1 MAMSLDEISVEAE
14 EKMEKA
20 VSFLGGEL
28 RGIRTGRATTGL
40 VEHIKVDYYGSSTPL
55 QQLASLATP
64 EANLI
69 VIKPFDPSSIKAME
83 RAILGSELGI
93 TPQSDKRVIRL
104 TVPPLSGERRKQL
117 ANRVKHMAEQGRI
130 SIRNIRR
137 EANKHIDQEQKDK
150 KASEDE
156 AAKGKD
162 EIQELTKKYE
172 DKVGDLLKGKLNEIE
187 QT

>member
-1 MAMSLDEISVEAE
+1 MRLDEIAFQAD

-20 VSFLGGEL
+20 ASFLSGEF

-55 QQLASLATP
+55 QQLASLAAP

-69 VIKPFDPSSIKAME
+69 VIKPFDPSSIKDIE
-83 RAILGSELGI
+83 RAILASELGI

-104 TVPPLSGERRKQL
+104 AVPPLSGERRKQL
-117 ANRVKHMAEQGRI
+117 ANQVKQMAEQGRI

-150 KASEDE
+150 TASEDE
-156 AAKGKD
+156 ATKSKD
-162 EIQELTKKYE
+162 EIQKLTKKYE
-172 DKVGDLLKGKLNEIE
+172 DKVGELLKGKLSEIE
-187 QT
+187 TR

>member
-1 MAMSLDEISVEAE
+1 MSLDEISFHTE

-20 VSFLGGEL
+20 VSFLGSEF

-69 VIKPFDPSSIKAME
+69 VIKPFDPSSIKDIE
-83 RAILGSELGI
+83 RAILASELGI
-93 TPQSDKRVIRL
+93 SPQSDKRVVRL
-104 TVPPLSGERRKQL
+104 TVPPLSGERRTQLVSQVKQL
-117 ANRVKHMAEQGRI
+117 AEQGRI

-137 EANKHIDQEQKDK
+137 DANKHIDQEQKDK
-150 KASEDE
+150 KATEDE
-156 AAKGKD
+156 AASSKD
-162 EIQELTKKYE
+162 DIQELTKKYE
-172 DKVGDLLKGKLNEIE
+172 EKVSELLKSKTKEME
-187 QT
+187 TT

>member
-1 MAMSLDEISVEAE
+1 MSLDEICFEAE
-14 EKMEKA
+14 AKMEKA

-69 VIKPFDPSSIKAME
+69 VIKPFDPSSIKDIE
-83 RAILGSELGI
+83 RAILASELGI

-117 ANRVKHMAEQGRI
+117 ANQVKQMAEQGRI

-172 DKVGDLLKGKLNEIE
+172 EKVGELLKGKLAEIE
-187 QT
+187 NS

>member
-1 MAMSLDEISVEAE
+1 MRLDEIAFEAE
-14 EKMEKA
+14 GKMEKA
-20 VSFLGGEL
+20 ASFLSGEF

-69 VIKPFDPSSIKAME
+69 VIKPFDPSSIKDIE
-83 RAILGSELGI
+83 RAILASELGI

-104 TVPPLSGERRKQL
+104 AVPQLSGERRKQL
-117 ANRVKHMAEQGRI
+117 ANQVKQMAEQGRI

-150 KASEDE
+150 NASEDE
-156 AAKGKD
+156 ATKGKD
-162 EIQELTKKYE
+162 EIQKLTKKYE
-172 DKVGDLLKGKLNEIE
+172 DKVGELLKGKLSEIE
-187 QT
+187 TR

>member
-1 MAMSLDEISVEAE
+1 MALDEICFQAE
-14 EKMEKA
+14 EKMDKA
-20 VSFLGGEL
+20 VGFLASEF

-40 VEHIKVDYYGSSTPL
+40 VEHLKVDYYGSSTPL

-64 EANLI
+64 EANMI
-69 VIKPFDPSSIKAME
+69 VIKPFDPSCIKDIE
-83 RAILGSELGI
+83 RAILASELGI

-117 ANRVKHMAEQGRI
+117 ANQVKQMAEQGRI

-150 KASEDE
+150 KATEDE
-156 AAKGKD
+156 AAKGKE
-162 EIQELTKKYE
+162 EIQDLTRKHE
-172 DKVGDLLKGKLNEIE
+172 EKVGELLKGKLKEIE
-187 QT
+187 AT

>member
-1 MAMSLDEISVEAE
+1 MALDEICFQAE
-14 EKMEKA
+14 EKMDKA
-20 VSFLGGEL
+20 VAFLASEF

-40 VEHIKVDYYGSSTPL
+40 VEHIKVEYYGSSTPL

-69 VIKPFDPSSIKAME
+69 VIKPFDPSCIKDIE
-83 RAILGSELGI
+83 RGILASELGI

-117 ANRVKHMAEQGRI
+117 ANQVKQMAEQGRI

-150 KASEDE
+150 KATEDE
-156 AAKGKD
+156 AAKGKE
-162 EIQELTKKYE
+162 EIQDLTKKHE
-172 DKVGDLLKGKLNEIE
+172 EKIGDLLKSKLNEIE
-187 QT
+187 AT

>member
-1 MAMSLDEISVEAE
+1 MRLDEIAFQAE
-14 EKMEKA
+14 GKMEKA
-20 VSFLGGEL
+20 VSFLSGEF

-40 VEHIKVDYYGSSTPL
+40 VEHLKVDYYGSSTPL

-69 VIKPFDPSSIKAME
+69 VIKPFDPSSIKDIE

-104 TVPPLSGERRKQL
+104 SVPPLSGERRKQL
-117 ANRVKHMAEQGRI
+117 ANQVKQMAEQARV

-150 KASEDE
+150 NASEDE
-156 AAKGKD
+156 ATKGKD
-162 EIQELTKKYE
+162 EIQELTKKCE
-172 DKVGDLLKGKLNEIE
+172 DRVGELLKGKLSEIE
-187 QT
+187 AR

>member
-1 MAMSLDEISVEAE
+1 MSLDEICFEAK

-69 VIKPFDPSSIKAME
+69 VIKPFDPSSIKDIE
-83 RAILGSELGI
+83 RALLASELGI
-93 TPQSDKRVIRL
+93 TPQSDKRLIRL

-117 ANRVKHMAEQGRI
+117 ANQVKQMAEQQRI

-137 EANKHIDQEQKDK
+137 EANKHIDQEQKNK
-150 KASEDE
+150 KATEDDAE
-156 AAKGKD
+156 KGKG
-162 EIQELTKKYE
+162 EIQDLTKKYE

>member
-1 MAMSLDEISVEAE
+1 MPLDEIAFQAE

-20 VSFLGGEL
+20 VAFLGAEL

-40 VEHIKVDYYGSSTPL
+40 VEHLKVDYYGSNTPL
-55 QQLASLATP
+55 QQLANLSAP
-64 EANLI
+64 EASLI
-69 VIKPFDPSSIKAME
+69 VIKPFDPSCIKDIE

-104 TVPPLSGERRKQL
+104 VVPPLSGERRKQL
-117 ANRVKHMAEQGRI
+117 ANQVKQMAEQSRI

-137 EANKHIDQEQKDK
+137 DANKHLDQEQKDK
-150 KASEDE
+150 ILSEDQ
-156 AAKGKD
+156 AKNGKE

-172 DKVGDLLKGKLNEIE
+172 EKVGELLKAKIVEIE
-187 QT
+187 AT

>member
-1 MAMSLDEISVEAE
+1 MSLDEISFHAE

-20 VSFLGGEL
+20 VSFLGSEF

-69 VIKPFDPSSIKAME
+69 VIKPFDPSSIKDIE
-83 RAILGSELGI
+83 RAILASELGI
-93 TPQSDKRVIRL
+93 PPQSDKRVIRL

-117 ANRVKHMAEQGRI
+117 ASQVKQMAEQGRI

-137 EANKHIDQEQKDK
+137 DANKHIDQEQKDK
-150 KASEDE
+150 KATEDE
-156 AAKGKD
+156 AANGKD
-162 EIQELTKKYE
+162 EIQDLTKKYE
-172 DKVGDLLKGKLNEIE
+172 EKVSDLLKSKVKEIE
-187 QT
+187 TT

>member
-1 MAMSLDEISVEAE
+1 MGLDEISFHAE

-20 VSFLGGEL
+20 VSFLGSEF

-69 VIKPFDPSSIKAME
+69 VIKPFDPSSIKDIE
-83 RAILGSELGI
+83 RALLGSELGI

-104 TVPPLSGERRKQL
+104 SVPPLSGERRKQL
-117 ANRVKHMAEQGRI
+117 ATQVKHMAEQGRI

-137 EANKHIDQEQKDK
+137 DANKHIDQEQKDK
-150 KASEDE
+150 KATEDE
-156 AAKGKD
+156 AVKAKE
-162 EIQELTKKYE
+162 EIQDLTKKYE
-172 DKVGDLLKGKLNEIE
+172 EKVSDLLKSKLTEIE
-187 QT
+187 AT